1 MGISL
6 NKSVVEPTCDCCGK
20 LVMYVLNGCKSECG
34 FSQCCTCKIEVV
46 NHNADDFVV
55 EENNNEKKNVFLITI
70 VTRNIYFN
78 LSRVYTLYFTVIS
91 FNRIC
96 NVINRI

>member
-6 NKSVVEPTCDCCGK
+6 NKSLVESTCDCCDK

-34 FSQCCTCKIEVV
+34 LSKCCTCKLEVV

-55 EENNNEKKNVFLITI
+55 EETDNEKI
-70 VTRNIYFN
+70 
-78 LSRVYTLYFTVIS
+78 
-91 FNRIC
+91 IC
-96 NVINRI
+96 F

>member
-6 NKSVVEPTCDCCGK
+6 NKSVVEPTCDCCDK

-34 FSQCCTCKIEVV
+34 LSKCCTCKIEVV

-55 EENNNEKKNVFLITI
+55 EENNNEKHNLLFKYYRHQEYIIQSVSSLHL
-70 VTRNIYFN
+70 VLYSNI
-78 LSRVYTLYFTVIS
+78 L
-91 FNRIC
+91 
-96 NVINRI
+96 